1 MLVVKYILGCIFGLF
16 LLLLPSLTVPVS
28 QEQVASNLVPES
40 DVTLQKVVMNMN
52 IPDNPTLPFGCV
64 WGTVQN
70 PAPGYPVEIEIF
82 KDGKPV
88 YVAQVDVQ
96 SDGSYEKYFRVI
108 DVEHSQVMDVEHG
121 RIINEHG
128 QVTHIFQ
135 GDYTVYVFKYVV
147 KNSTPTATQT

>member
-1 MLVVKYILGCIFGLF
+1 MKYILCGIFGLF
-16 LLLLPSLTVPVS
+16 MLLLPSLTVPVS

-40 DVTLQKVVMNMN
+40 DVALQKVVLNMN
-52 IPDNPTLPFGCV
+52 IPDNPKLPFGCV

-70 PAPGYPVEIEIF
+70 PAPGYPVDIEIF

-96 SDGSYEKYFRVI
+96 PDDSYQKYFRVI
-108 DVEHSQVMDVEHG
+108 DVEHGQVIDVEHDKV
-121 RIINEHG
+121 INYEHG

-147 KNSTPTATQT
+147 KDSTPSTATQT

>member
-1 MLVVKYILGCIFGLF
+1 M
-16 LLLLPSLTVPVS
+16 LLLPSITISSS

-40 DVTLQKVVMNMN
+40 DVALQKVVMNMN

-88 YVAQVDVQ
+88 YVAQVDVK

-108 DVEHSQVMDVEHG
+108 DVEKDHT
-121 RIINEHG
+121 
-128 QVTHIFQ
+128 THIFQ
-135 GDYTVYVFKYVV
+135 GDYTVDVFKYVV
-147 KNSTPTATQT
+147 KNSPAPASTQT

>member
-1 MLVVKYILGCIFGLF
+1 VKYIIGGIFGLF
-16 LLLLPSLTVPVS
+16 MLLLPSITVPSS

-40 DVTLQKVVMNMN
+40 DVALQKVIMNMN
-52 IPDNPTLPFGCV
+52 IPDNPKLPFGCV

-88 YVAQVDVQ
+88 YIAQVDIN

-108 DVEHSQVMDVEHG
+108 DVEKDH
-121 RIINEHG
+121 
-128 QVTHIFQ
+128 VTHIFQ
-135 GDYTVYVFKYVV
+135 GDYTVDVFKYVT
-147 KNSTPTATQT
+147 KNTAASASTQT

>member
-1 MLVVKYILGCIFGLF
+1 MKYIIGGIFGL
-16 LLLLPSLTVPVS
+16 LMLLLPSITVPAS

-40 DVTLQKVVMNMN
+40 DVALQKVVMNMN
-52 IPDNPTLPFGCV
+52 IPDNPKLPFGCV

-88 YVAQVDVQ
+88 YIAQVDVK

-108 DVEHSQVMDVEHG
+108 DVEKDH
-121 RIINEHG
+121 
-128 QVTHIFQ
+128 VTHIFQ
-135 GDYTVYVFKYVV
+135 GDYTVDVFKYVV
-147 KNSTPTATQT
+147 KNTAASAATQT

>member
-1 MLVVKYILGCIFGLF
+1 MKYVIGGIFGLF
-16 LLLLPSLTVPVS
+16 MLLLPSITVPAS

-40 DVTLQKVVMNMN
+40 DVALQKVVMNMN
-52 IPDNPTLPFGCV
+52 IPDNPKLPFGCV

-88 YVAQVDVQ
+88 YVAQVDVK

-108 DVEHSQVMDVEHG
+108 DVEKDH
-121 RIINEHG
+121 
-128 QVTHIFQ
+128 VTHIFQ
-135 GDYTVYVFKYVV
+135 GDYTVDVFKYVV
-147 KNSTPTATQT
+147 KNAAAPAATQT

>member
-1 MLVVKYILGCIFGLF
+1 MKYIIGGIFGLF
-16 LLLLPSLTVPVS
+16 MLLLPSITVPAS

-40 DVTLQKVVMNMN
+40 DVALQKVVMNMN
-52 IPDNPTLPFGCV
+52 IPNNPKLPFGCV

-88 YVAQVDVQ
+88 YVAQVDVK

-108 DVEHSQVMDVEHG
+108 DVEKDH
-121 RIINEHG
+121 
-128 QVTHIFQ
+128 VTHIFQ
-135 GDYTVYVFKYVV
+135 GDYTVDVFKYVV
-147 KNSTPTATQT
+147 KNTAAPAATQT

>member
-1 MLVVKYILGCIFGLF
+1 M
-16 LLLLPSLTVPVS
+16 LLLPSITVPSS

-40 DVTLQKVVMNMN
+40 DVALQKVIMNMN
-52 IPDNPTLPFGCV
+52 IPDNPKLPFGCV

-88 YVAQVDVQ
+88 YIAQVDIN

-108 DVEHSQVMDVEHG
+108 DVEKDH
-121 RIINEHG
+121 
-128 QVTHIFQ
+128 VTHIFQ
-135 GDYTVYVFKYVV
+135 GDYTVDVFKYVT
-147 KNSTPTATQT
+147 KNTASPASTQT

>member
-1 MLVVKYILGCIFGLF
+1 MKYIIGGIFGLF
-16 LLLLPSLTVPVS
+16 MLLLPSITVPAS

-40 DVTLQKVVMNMN
+40 DVALQKVIMNMN
-52 IPDNPTLPFGCV
+52 IPDNPKLPFGCV

-88 YVAQVDVQ
+88 YVAQVDVK

-108 DVEHSQVMDVEHG
+108 DVEKDH
-121 RIINEHG
+121 
-128 QVTHIFQ
+128 VTHIFQ
-135 GDYTVYVFKYVV
+135 GDYTVDVFKYVK
-147 KNSTPTATQT
+147 KNTAAPASTQT

>member
-1 MLVVKYILGCIFGLF
+1 M
-16 LLLLPSLTVPVS
+16 LLLPSITVPSS

-40 DVTLQKVVMNMN
+40 DVALQKVVMNMN
-52 IPDNPTLPFGCV
+52 IPDNPKLPFGCV

-88 YVAQVDVQ
+88 YIAQVDIN

-108 DVEHSQVMDVEHG
+108 DVEKDH
-121 RIINEHG
+121 
-128 QVTHIFQ
+128 VTHIFQ
-135 GDYTVYVFKYVV
+135 GDYTVDVFKYVT
-147 KNSTPTATQT
+147 KNTAASAATQT

>member
-1 MLVVKYILGCIFGLF
+1 VKYIIGGIFGLF
-16 LLLLPSLTVPVS
+16 MLLLPSITVPAS

-40 DVTLQKVVMNMN
+40 DVALQKVVMNMN

-88 YVAQVDVQ
+88 YVAQVDVK

-108 DVEHSQVMDVEHG
+108 DVEKDH
-121 RIINEHG
+121 
-128 QVTHIFQ
+128 VTHIFQ
-135 GDYTVYVFKYVV
+135 GDYTVDVFKYVV
-147 KNSTPTATQT
+147 KNSAAPTGTQT